1 MSAESRRTAETTL
14 PAGDSAAETALLER
28 GADRLEGGPGVSD
41 NGDPAALAQGLEHT
55 RVDRALKRGFDVVGA
70 TLLLIVLAPV
80 LIAIAI
86 LVKLDSPGP
95 VLFRHP
101 RVGRDGE
108 WFWMRKFRTMIK
120 DADAHKL
127 RLLHMN
133 EAAEGLFKIRED
145 PRVTRFGRFLR
156 STSLDELPQLFH
168 VLTGKMSLV
177 GPRPLVPEED
187 AKIQGQYRR
196 RLELRPGMTGVWQVE
211 GASEIPIHEMVR
223 LDLGYVRDWSLWGDV
238 KLLAG
243 TAAHVVQRRGI

>member
-1 MSAESRRTAETTL
+1 LSAESRGTPETL
-14 PAGDSAAETALLER
+14 SPAGEAALLER
-28 GADRLEGGPGVSD
+28 APETGHAAGANG
-41 NGDPAALAQGLEHT
+41 NGDLAALAQGLEHT
-55 RVDRALKRGFDVVGA
+55 RLERILKRGFDIVGA
-70 TLLLIVLAPV
+70 TLLLILLSPL

-86 LVKLDSPGP
+86 MVKVDSPGP

-108 WFWMRKFRTMIK
+108 WFWMRKYRTMIK

-168 VLTGKMSLV
+168 VLSGKMSLV
-177 GPRPLVPEED
+177 GPRPLVPDED
-187 AKIQGQYRR
+187 AKIQGEFRR
-196 RLELRPGMTGVWQVE
+196 RLEMRPGMTGVWQVQ
-211 GASEIPIHEMVR
+211 GASAIPIAEMVR
-223 LDLGYVRDWSLWGDV
+223 LDLDYVRDWSLLGDL

-243 TAAHVVQRRGI
+243 TAAHVVQRRGL

>member
-1 MSAESRRTAETTL
+1 MSAESRGTAETTS
-14 PAGDSAAETALLER
+14 PAGDAALLER
-28 GADRLEGGPGVSD
+28 SREGVSHAPGANG
-41 NGDPAALAQGLEHT
+41 NGDLAALVQGLEHT
-55 RVDRALKRGFDVVGA
+55 RLERALKRGFDVVGA
-70 TLLLIVLAPV
+70 TLLVILLSPL

-86 LVKLDSPGP
+86 MVKIDSPGP

-133 EAAEGLFKIRED
+133 EAAEGLFKIRQD
-145 PRVTRFGRFLR
+145 PRVTRFGRLLR
-156 STSLDELPQLFH
+156 ATSLDELPQLFH
-168 VLTGKMSLV
+168 VLSGKMSLV
-177 GPRPLVPEED
+177 GPRPLVPDED
-187 AKIQGQYRR
+187 AMIQGEYRR
-196 RLELRPGMTGVWQVE
+196 RLEMRPGMTGVWQVQ
-211 GASEIPIHEMVR
+211 GASEIPIAEMVK
-223 LDLGYVRDWSLWGDV
+223 LDLDYVRDWSLLGDL

>member
-1 MSAESRRTAETTL
+1 LSAESRGQLETTS
-14 PAGDSAAETALLER
+14 PGGEAAADAALLER
-28 GADRLEGGPGVSD
+28 APERVEHPLGVNG
-41 NGDPAALAQGLEHT
+41 NGDLAALVPGLEHT
-55 RVDRALKRGFDVVGA
+55 RLERVLKRGFDVVGA
-70 TLLLIVLAPV
+70 TLLLILLSPL

-86 LVKLDSPGP
+86 MVKIDSPGP
-95 VLFRHP
+95 ILFRHP

-108 WFWMRKFRTMIK
+108 WLWMRKFRTMIK

-177 GPRPLVPEED
+177 GPRPLVPDED
-187 AKIQGQYRR
+187 AKIQGEYRR
-196 RLELRPGMTGVWQVE
+196 RLEIRPGMTGVWQVQ
-211 GASEIPIHEMVR
+211 GASEIPIREMVR
-223 LDLGYVRDWSLWGDV
+223 LDLAYVRDWSLWGDL

>member
-1 MSAESRRTAETTL
+1 MSADPRRTAETTA
-14 PAGDSAAETALLER
+14 PTGDAALDTALLER
-28 GADRLEGGPGVSD
+28 
-41 NGDPAALAQGLEHT
+41 NGDGIGAHRDGNGDLAALEHT
-55 RVDRALKRGFDVVGA
+55 RLERVLKRGFDIVGA

-86 LVKLDSPGP
+86 TVKLDSPGP
-95 VLFRHP
+95 VMFRHA

-108 WFWMRKFRTMIK
+108 WFGMRKFRTMIK

-145 PRVTRFGRFLR
+145 PRVTRFGRLLR

-168 VLTGKMSLV
+168 VLSGKMSLV
-177 GPRPLVPEED
+177 GPRPLVPGED
-187 AKIQGQYRR
+187 ARIQGEYRR
-196 RLELRPGMTGVWQVE
+196 RLELRPGMTGVWQVQ
-211 GASEIPIHEMVR
+211 GASEIPIAEMVR
-223 LDLGYVRDWSLWGDV
+223 LDLAYFRDWSLWGDL

-243 TAAHVVQRRGI
+243 TAAHVVQRRGL